1 MVVPNLQSTC
11 TTGTSPDQS
20 FKSNGWKFFKK
31 WSCNSEFHAQAI
43 IMYQSFYFFSGE
55 REILWT
61 VNGVNEIHVKKQKRD
76 DRFVPPW
83 EPLSSQS
90 FTRVSLDPSFPLLPS
105 RNEKTQSPGNK

>member
-11 TTGTSPDQS
+11 TTGTSLTSHSNATDGS
-20 FKSNGWKFFKK
+20 FLKK

-83 EPLSSQS
+83 EPLSSPS

>member
-1 MVVPNLQSTC
+1 MYHWY
-11 TTGTSPDQS
+11 QS
-20 FKSNGWKFFKK
+20 FKCNGWKFLKK
-31 WSCNSEFHAQAI
+31 WSCNSE
-43 IMYQSFYFFSGE
+43 FSGE

-83 EPLSSQS
+83 EPLSSLS

-105 RNEKTQSPGNK
+105 RKGASTAKTQSPGNK